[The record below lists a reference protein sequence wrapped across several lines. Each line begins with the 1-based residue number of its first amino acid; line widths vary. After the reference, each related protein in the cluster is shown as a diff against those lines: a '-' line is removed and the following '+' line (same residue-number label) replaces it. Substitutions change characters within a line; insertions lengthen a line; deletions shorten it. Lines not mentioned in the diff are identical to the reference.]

1 MINSLKEMLS
11 DIVTLIEIGDH
22 TETMQAIA
30 NFTLLFDEFLQQNK
44 EYIFHQ
50 EMANLNRYLIQ
61 MVYCLEQ
68 NDLQGLKEAIDEA
81 IIGFINNWDFSNNK
95 NIN

>member
-1 MINSLKEMLS
+1 MINSLKELLS

-22 TETMQAIA
+22 TGTMQAIA
-30 NFTLLFDEFLQQNK
+30 NFTLMFDEFLQQNK
-44 EYIFHQ
+44 EYIFQQ
-50 EMANLNRYLIQ
+50 EMANLNRCLMQ

-68 NDLQGLKEAIDEA
+68 NDLQGLKEIDEA
-81 IIGFINNWDFSNNK
+81 IMGFINNWDFSNNK